1 MVLATA
7 PATALALHTD
17 AVVLLSPVDT
27 PDHRATVDIPGLRV
41 LVDTPSLRVPV
52 DIPSLRGPVDTL
64 GLRGPVDIGRLHRRV
79 GIPSLHGLADILSH
93 ADMLVTHTVTMCIR
107 PVPMISTVVVVVVD
121 MAASVPS
128 PAASC
133 SKDVSMGT

>member
-7 PATALALHTD
+7 PVTALALHTD

-52 DIPSLRGPVDTL
+52 DIPSLRGYAGNSYGGHVYPAGTYDL
-64 GLRGPVDIGRLHRRV
+64 YGGSRRRG
-79 GIPSLHGLADILSH
+79 HGGSRSQPG
-93 ADMLVTHTVTMCIR
+93 CI
-107 PVPMISTVVVVVVD
+107 VQ
-121 MAASVPS
+121 
-128 PAASC
+128 
-133 SKDVSMGT
+133 